1 MFYHI
6 EKDEKKIVLQYLMLS
21 QSVFHWQFLFTYMLH
36 HGSVGS
42 MLHRGSVGSM
52 LHHGS
57 VGSML
62 HHGSVGSMLHHG
74 SVGSMLHHGSV
85 GSMLHH
91 GPVGRMLHHGSVGS
105 MLHHGSVGQVHS
117 KKCYFMFAY
126 TFETVFCCF
135 SSKNLCSYHFHFFFW
150 WSIKFP
156 PQNINQSETWTDD
169 KKLSVELYV

>member
-85 GSMLHH
+85 G
-91 GPVGRMLHHGSVGS
+91 
-105 MLHHGSVGQVHS
+105 QVHS

>member
-62 HHGSVGSMLHHG
+62 HHG
-74 SVGSMLHHGSV
+74 
-85 GSMLHH
+85 
-91 GPVGRMLHHGSVGS
+91 PVGRMLHHGSVGS

-117 KKCYFMFAY
+117 KKCYFMFTY

>member
-74 SVGSMLHHGSV
+74 SVG
-85 GSMLHH
+85 
-91 GPVGRMLHHGSVGS
+91 
-105 MLHHGSVGQVHS
+105 QVHS

-135 SSKNLCSYHFHFFFW
+135 SSKNLCFYHFHFFFW

-156 PQNINQSETWTDD
+156 QQNINQSETGTDD
-169 KKLSVELYV
+169 KKLSVELYA